1 MNGWIQRIETFVREE
16 MWRGTT
22 RWVRFLQF
30 CWVIGEGFVRD
41 QLLLRSHSLTYI
53 TVLSLIP
60 MLAVGLS
67 LAGLLGLR
75 EKVSEE
81 IFQRLGEVA
90 PQIATQI
97 QQLVD
102 NFDFGSLGALGGTFL
117 FLTTVLTVGS
127 VEQSLNQIWGVSK
140 QRAWTR
146 RLPDYLFVI
155 LFAPL
160 VLGVALSLG
169 TTLQSP
175 KAVAFLL
182 QWPWF
187 ESLWSYGLKQLPL
200 LLFVGG
206 FTFVYWFLPNTQ
218 VRIASAALGGVV
230 GGLLFPLAL
239 WGYVNFSVGATRLGA
254 IFGAF
259 VQLPLFLVFT
269 YFAWAIVLLGAEV
282 SFAYQNLA
290 RYRREVRGEEP
301 GAAGRE
307 AIGLGIALE
316 VARRFQAGA
325 DPCHPDEL
333 ADALDVRVRT
343 IRDILTELEQAGI
356 LSERADDKRSDLYQL
371 GRPAEQ
377 VSVGDVLRALRG
389 EREPLTSAVDRTLEE
404 LEKRQ
409 RDVTERET
417 LADLLRQ

>member
-1 MNGWIQRIETFVREE
+1 MNGWIERIETFVREE
-16 MWRGTT
+16 MWRRTAW
-22 RWVRFLQF
+22 WVRFLQF

-41 QLLLRSHSLTYI
+41 QLLLRAHSLTYI
-53 TVLSLIP
+53 TVLSMIP

-75 EKVSEE
+75 ERVSAE
-81 IFQRLGEVA
+81 IFQRLGELA
-90 PQIATQI
+90 PQVATKI

-102 NFDFGSLGALGGTFL
+102 NFDFGSLGVLGGTFL

-146 RLPDYLFVI
+146 RLPDYLFVV

-169 TTLQSP
+169 TTLHSP
-175 KAVAFLL
+175 KAVSWLL
-182 QWPWF
+182 EYPAF
-187 ESLWSYGLKQLPL
+187 ESLYSYGLKQLPL

-206 FTFVYWFLPNTQ
+206 FTFLYWFLPNTK
-218 VRIASAALGGVV
+218 VKPASAALGGVV
-230 GGLLFPLAL
+230 GGLLFPVAL
-239 WGYVNFSVGATRLGA
+239 WSYINFSVGAARMGA
-254 IFGAF
+254 VFGAF
-259 VQLPLFLVFT
+259 AQLPLFLVFT

-282 SFAYQNLA
+282 SFAYQNLP
-290 RYRREVRGEEP
+290 RYRREVRGDEP
-301 GAAGRE
+301 GPAGRE
-307 AIGLGIALE
+307 AIGLGIAME

-325 DPCHPDEL
+325 EPCNPDEL

-343 IRDILTELEQAGI
+343 IRDILTRLEEAGI
-356 LSERADDKRSDLYQL
+356 LSERADDMRSDLYQL

-377 VSVGDVLRALRG
+377 ISVGDVLRALRG
-389 EREPLTSAVDRTLEE
+389 VREPLTAAVDHTFDE